1 MAQIKWL
8 NGSNGDF
15 ATASNWSTDTVPGPS
30 DVAAINAKGT
40 YTVTSSIP
48 ETVLALTTSSTA
60 TLDLTTQGP
69 FTAITGTGTG
79 ANAGTINVG
88 FVRFIVGGTVT
99 NTGTISLNA
108 GSDNSLEGSDLIINS
123 DTVLRG
129 GGKITLADAVWSN
142 LSDFPNHT
150 NNTGSSLTNVN
161 DDISGAGVINVQ
173 QLINE
178 KHGVIDANG
187 SHALYLFPDFNPG
200 TVVNAGILEA
210 TGTGGMLLQYNVIE
224 NSGQLIANNGVLI
237 AEGAVTG
244 KGTALIEG
252 TGMVEFDAASSAATT
267 FAKGSTGELILKD
280 ATQFTGTVAG
290 LSTAPGASIDLEN
303 IAFAAGPTVNFNAR
317 THLLTVSAA
326 GTTDTIKIVGTGTFT
341 ANRATDGSTLIT
353 DPPPPQISHDSA
365 QNEVLVSNGSFVFN
379 FGNGHDKVGP
389 TDQSLND
396 HIDVLPSALHDLSQL
411 SAAFEIATHES
422 TMTAGHDVSLHQSHM
437 VLASHDFILK

>member
-79 ANAGTINVG
+79 ANARTINVG
-88 FVRFIVGGTVT
+88 FVRFIVGGTDT

-108 GSDNSLEGSDLIINS
+108 GSDNSLEGSHLIINS

-150 NNTGSSLTNVN
+150 NNTGSTLTNVN
-161 DDISGAGVINVQ
+161 NDISGAGVINVQ

-187 SHALYLFPDFNPG
+187 SHAL
-200 TVVNAGILEA
+200 
-210 TGTGGMLLQYNVIE
+210 
-224 NSGQLIANNGVLI
+224 
-237 AEGAVTG
+237 
-244 KGTALIEG
+244 
-252 TGMVEFDAASSAATT
+252 
-267 FAKGSTGELILKD
+267 
-280 ATQFTGTVAG
+280 
-290 LSTAPGASIDLEN
+290 
-303 IAFAAGPTVNFNAR
+303 
-317 THLLTVSAA
+317 
-326 GTTDTIKIVGTGTFT
+326 
-341 ANRATDGSTLIT
+341 
-353 DPPPPQISHDSA
+353 
-365 QNEVLVSNGSFVFN
+365 
-379 FGNGHDKVGP
+379 
-389 TDQSLND
+389 
-396 HIDVLPSALHDLSQL
+396 
-411 SAAFEIATHES
+411 
-422 TMTAGHDVSLHQSHM
+422 
-437 VLASHDFILK
+437 